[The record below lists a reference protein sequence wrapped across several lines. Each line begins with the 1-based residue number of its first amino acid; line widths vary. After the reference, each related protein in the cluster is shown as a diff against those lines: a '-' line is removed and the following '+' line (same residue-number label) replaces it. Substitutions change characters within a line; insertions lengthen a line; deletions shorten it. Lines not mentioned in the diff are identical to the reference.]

1 MIDFPQWL
9 LLAALWLNESAL
21 HDWMMSNR
29 YLWSTLETI
38 HFISLCFLLGAL
50 AVVDFR
56 LMGVYRTLSYGTAQ
70 QLVRIALLA
79 FAVNFASGIC
89 FLAGNTWKYIGGNP
103 AFEIKMLL
111 IVILGVNAL
120 VFHFRLRSILD
131 TENVSL
137 LSRAV
142 GLISIVLWC
151 LVIICGRMITFFAS

>member
-1 MIDFPQWL
+1 MIDLPQWL

-29 YLWSTLETI
+29 YLWSILETI

-70 QLVRIALLA
+70 QLVRIALIA

-103 AFEIKMLL
+103 AFEIKMML
-111 IVILGVNAL
+111 IMILGVNAL
-120 VFHFRLRSILD
+120 MFHFKLRPMLD
-131 TENVSL
+131 GVEISF
-137 LSRAV
+137 LSRVV
-142 GLISIVLWC
+142 GFVSIFLWC